1 MERNRI
7 LDENLIDLSSVIV
20 SILLEHKLL
29 MPTIVAYC
37 WMEDNIFMGKLSK
50 NKV

>member
-37 WMEDNIFMGKLSK
+37 
-50 NKV
+50 